1 MIWKIIFGDMENILV
16 RFKRKVSPSSN
27 ETKGGRGDDKAND
40 GTASTHQGV
49 RRDWRPR
56 FVTAHY
62 VPAIVNHCVQA
73 IVYHCVPAIGCRFV
87 PAFVYQCVL
96 LHLFKGHS

>member
-1 MIWKIIFGDMENILV
+1 MENILV
-16 RFKRKVSPSSN
+16 RFERKVSPSSN
-27 ETKGGRGDDKAND
+27 ETKGGCSDDKAND
-40 GTASTHQGV
+40 GTACAHQGV
-49 RRDWRPR
+49 RRDWRRR

-73 IVYHCVPAIGCRFV
+73 IVYHCVQAIVYDCVPAIGCRFV